1 VSWIH
6 ERIGDILV
14 KKNLITPQQLME
26 ALDAQR
32 KSGKPLGE
40 ILVELEIISEED
52 IANALAKQKNLPVVN
67 LEEYE
72 VNAHAAG
79 LISERIAR
87 RHMGLPIGYEDGKLV
102 LAMANPLDIHAI
114 DDLRVMTG
122 YEIKPVVC
130 TRSDINNA
138 INKFLVRSSSVE
150 EAVEAVVE
158 VKEEPKERELKTIAH
173 DAPVVNLA
181 NQIIAD
187 AVNQDASDIHI
198 EPQEKD
204 FHVRFRVDGVLHD
217 IMSVPKKVQAG
228 LVSRFKIMSD
238 INIAEHRIPQDGRFS
253 VKVGSKQID
262 LRVAMLPTVY
272 GENVTLRILD
282 KSQALLN
289 LEDLGFL
296 PDTLEKFKKA
306 YSQAYG
312 ALLVTGPTGSGKST
326 TLYATLNILNSP
338 EKKIITVEDP
348 VEYRLPGIIQTQ
360 VNPIAGLTFATG
372 LRSIVRCDPD
382 IIMVGEIRDLETA
395 KIAVE
400 SALTGHLVL
409 STLHTNDAP
418 SALTRLIEMGLEP
431 FLVSSSIDC
440 VLAQR
445 LARRLC
451 KHCKEEYQLSDK
463 SLAELGF
470 KDKKMTFYRAKG
482 CKKCLNTG
490 YKGRAGIYEVMPV
503 TDTIAG
509 LCVEK
514 RSAEDIRK
522 VAIEEGMQTL
532 KDDGLEKVKKGITSL
547 EEVMRVVV

>member
-1 VSWIH
+1 VSWTH
-6 ERIGDILV
+6 DRIGDILV
-14 KKNLITPQQLME
+14 KKNLITPQQLMD
-26 ALDAQR
+26 ALNVQKD
-32 KSGKPLGE
+32 SGKPLGE
-40 ILVELEIISEED
+40 ALIDLEMVSEEN
-52 IANALAKQKNLPVVN
+52 IASALAKQKNLPVIN

-72 VNAHAAG
+72 INPHAAG
-79 LISERIAR
+79 LIPERVAR
-87 RHMGLPIGYEDGKLV
+87 RHMALPIGYEEGKLV

-114 DDLRVMTG
+114 DDLRVITG

-130 TRSDINNA
+130 TRSDIKNA
-138 INKFLVRSSSVE
+138 IAKYLTQSSSVE

-158 VKEEPKERELKTIAH
+158 IKETMKEEELKTIAP
-173 DAPVVNLA
+173 DAPVVKLA

-187 AVNQDASDIHI
+187 AVNQRASDIHI

-204 FHVRFRVDGVLHD
+204 FQVRFRVDGVLHNV
-217 IMSVPKKVQAG
+217 MTVPKKVQAG
-228 LVSRFKIMSD
+228 LISRFKIMSE
-238 INIAEHRIPQDGRFS
+238 INIAEHRLPQDGRCS
-253 VKVGSKQID
+253 VNARGREID
-262 LRVAMLPTVY
+262 LRVATLPTVY

-282 KSQALLN
+282 KSQAALS

-296 PDTLEKFKKA
+296 PDTLKKFKSA

-312 ALLVTGPTGSGKST
+312 AMLVTGPTGSGKST
-326 TLYATLNILNSP
+326 TIYATLNVLNSP

-348 VEYRLPGIIQTQ
+348 VEYHLSGILQIQ
-360 VNPIAGLTFATG
+360 VNSSAGLTFAKG

-431 FLVSSSIDC
+431 FLISSSIDC

-445 LARRLC
+445 LARKLC
-451 KHCKEEYQLSDK
+451 EHCKEEYKLSEK
-463 SLAELGF
+463 ALAELGES
-470 KDKKMTFYRAKG
+470 DKEMTVYRAKG

-490 YKGRAGIYEVMPV
+490 YKGRIGIYEVMPV
-503 TDTIAG
+503 SDAIAG

-514 RSAEDIRK
+514 RSTEEIRK
-522 VAIEEGMQTL
+522 VAIEEGMRTL
-532 KDDGLEKVKKGITSL
+532 REDGLEKVKRGITSL
-547 EEVMRVVV
+547 EEIMRVVV